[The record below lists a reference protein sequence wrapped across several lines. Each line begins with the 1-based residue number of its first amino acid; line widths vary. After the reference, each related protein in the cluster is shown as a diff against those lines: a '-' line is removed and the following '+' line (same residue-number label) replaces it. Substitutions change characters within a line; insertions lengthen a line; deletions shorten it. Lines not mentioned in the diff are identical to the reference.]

1 MKKLILY
8 VDPDSGPRGR
18 FFLNQVQQRLPGTRI
33 QVFQSVDACVTAVFR
48 KRPCMDP
55 PILVLFV
62 EGRKHLDDLY
72 RKKHTF
78 IDSKV
83 VMVVPEERTEN
94 CTTKIHRFFPRYVA
108 VMDDR
113 YDDLCDV
120 LNKMMVH

>member
-1 MKKLILY
+1 MKKIILY
-8 VDPDSGPRGR
+8 VDPDSGPKGR
-18 FFLNQVQQRLPGTRI
+18 VFLHQIQQRLPGTRI
-33 QVFQSVDACVTAVFR
+33 QVCQSVDTCVTAVCR
-48 KRPCMDP
+48 KRPCMDL

-62 EGRKHLDDLY
+62 AGLDHLDDLY
-72 RKKHTF
+72 RKKQTF

-94 CTTKIHRFFPRYVA
+94 RTALIHRFFPRYVA

-120 LNKMMVH
+120 LNKMMVQ